1 MEYLFY
7 DMRLDLDL
15 NIIISDIEIYKPE
28 KIIFFAA
35 YEYELGGYIQNDL
48 LNLIDEYLI
57 RYNIIFYIIFGSG
70 NSIENFYKKNKTNLP
85 KNNTEIILWP
95 MFWLFY
101 TNSFKH
107 SYNNINKDNNINK
120 LFISLNNRSHYHR
133 CQLIDEIFH
142 NGLNDYGNLSW
153 IIKNNEYDFKYWKQE
168 QLILDEK
175 FSLDGDYYF
184 IPNEYKTS
192 LINLIS
198 ESTTRLP
205 FLTEK
210 TFMSILY
217 DQPFII
223 YGSSGIHQLLVEH
236 GFELYDEIFDYSF
249 DSYDNGS
256 DRIDSIIN
264 NLLKIKDLDYN
275 YIRNMLEP
283 KIMRNKKHALNIIK
297 NNLYVPELVLDIFY
311 KYSEILNEKGILN
324 FLNI

>member
-7 DMRLDLDL
+7 DMRLNLELD
-15 NIIISDIEIYKPE
+15 IIISEIEIFKPE
-28 KIIFFAA
+28 KIVLFAC
-35 YEYELGGYIQNDL
+35 YEYELGGYVQNNL

-70 NSIENFYKKNKTNLP
+70 NSIENFYRKNKTNLP
-85 KNNTEIILWP
+85 KNNTEIILWT

-101 TNSFKH
+101 TNSLMYN
-107 SYNNINKDNNINK
+107 YNNGENNINK

-153 IIKNNEYDFKYWKQE
+153 IIKNNEYNFKYWKQE
-168 QLILDEK
+168 QLVLDNN
-175 FSLDGDYYF
+175 FLFRGDNFF

-192 LINLIS
+192 LINLIP
-198 ESTTRLP
+198 ESTIRLP

-217 DQPFII
+217 EQPFII
-223 YGSSGIHQLLVEH
+223 YGSPGIHQLLVEH

-249 DSYDNGS
+249 DSYDNDS
-256 DRIDSIIN
+256 DRINAIIN
-264 NLLKIKDLDYN
+264 NLLKIKYSDYN
-275 YIRNMLEP
+275 YIRNILES
-283 KIMRNKKHALNIIK
+283 KIMRNKNHALNIIK
-297 NNLYVPELVLDIFY
+297 NNLYIPELVLDVFY
-311 KYSEILNEKGILN
+311 KYGDVLNEKGILN